1 MTPSEDADLQMKMT
15 MNIRKLPSNLFSFPF
30 LNFIQ
35 DITVSVKIPDNAKTV
50 EDTVDG
56 EEIFRISAE
65 DLIAMAD
72 GQQAVFT
79 LSGTFILALLLY

>member
-56 EEIFRISAE
+56 EEIVRISAE
-65 DLIAMAD
+65 DFIAMAD

-79 LSGTFILALLLY
+79 LSVTFILALLL

>member
-1 MTPSEDADLQMKMT
+1 MTPSEDADLQMKIT

-56 EEIFRISAE
+56 EEIVRISAE
-65 DLIAMAD
+65 DFIAMAD

-79 LSGTFILALLLY
+79 LSVTFILALLL